1 MTDLENIYDEVFEE
15 SSNNQIL
22 YRVKKLINDAKSKF
36 DSYTPLKQKAI
47 IVGIATLLMLLISKI
62 IKNIKND
69 QKSNRNRRLD
79 EEQIEKCHQLRAR
92 VLKLIKVN
100 AEKNSSPNEDT
111 VKKYNTILD
120 ELKKIYTEL
129 LDYQDYLTST
139 ELDNYSKKIDSMEKK
154 ING

>member
-1 MTDLENIYDEVFEE
+1 M
-15 SSNNQIL
+15 
-22 YRVKKLINDAKSKF
+22 LIF
-36 DSYTPLKQKAI
+36 
-47 IVGIATLLMLLISKI
+47 LISKI

>member
-1 MTDLENIYDEVFEE
+1 M
-15 SSNNQIL
+15 
-22 YRVKKLINDAKSKF
+22 LIF
-36 DSYTPLKQKAI
+36 
-47 IVGIATLLMLLISKI
+47 LISKI

-79 EEQIEKCHQLRAR
+79 EEQIEKCHQLRTR

-100 AEKNSSPNEDT
+100 VEKNSSPNEDT

-154 ING
+154 IHG

>member
-1 MTDLENIYDEVFEE
+1 MTDLENIYEEIFEE

-111 VKKYNTILD
+111 VKKHNTILD
-120 ELKKIYTEL
+120 ELKKNLY
-129 LDYQDYLTST
+129 
-139 ELDNYSKKIDSMEKK
+139 
-154 ING
+154 

>member
-1 MTDLENIYDEVFEE
+1 M
-15 SSNNQIL
+15 
-22 YRVKKLINDAKSKF
+22 LIF
-36 DSYTPLKQKAI
+36 
-47 IVGIATLLMLLISKI
+47 LISKI

-79 EEQIEKCHQLRAR
+79 EEQIEKCHQLRTR
-92 VLKLIKVN
+92 VLNLIKVN
-100 AEKNSSPNEDT
+100 VEKNSSPNEDT

-139 ELDNYSKKIDSMEKK
+139 ELENYSKKIDSMEKK

>member
-1 MTDLENIYDEVFEE
+1 M
-15 SSNNQIL
+15 
-22 YRVKKLINDAKSKF
+22 LIF
-36 DSYTPLKQKAI
+36 
-47 IVGIATLLMLLISKI
+47 LISKI
-62 IKNIKND
+62 IINIKND

-79 EEQIEKCHQLRAR
+79 EEQIEKCHQLRTR
-92 VLKLIKVN
+92 VLNLIKVN
-100 AEKNSSPNEDT
+100 VEKNSSPNEDT

-139 ELDNYSKKIDSMEKK
+139 ELDNYSKRIDSMEKK